1 MKSTTGIH
9 SAKQRKSCGV
19 ATIILIVLGNGTSN
33 FIHHEIQTQIFL
45 SLAFC
50 QQNFQVGVKF
60 MTSDDLSNDERELR
74 RIKQSCENQEEMIAV
89 IGRTLANIQE
99 TLEEIRRNMDD

>member
-1 MKSTTGIH
+1 
-9 SAKQRKSCGV
+9 
-19 ATIILIVLGNGTSN
+19 
-33 FIHHEIQTQIFL
+33 
-45 SLAFC
+45 
-50 QQNFQVGVKF
+50 
-60 MTSDDLSNDERELR
+60 MTFDDLSNGERELR